1 MVHRISRN
9 LHILI
14 LVISNGSRKPK
25 EPATP
30 KNIVYTTRVA
40 RSTTMIGLPKH
51 KLSPLPIDHRSQ
63 EKFNLRL
70 STLKKL
76 PPTSSQHGTSKG
88 SHRRKRTK
96 KSSSSSASLLLYHA
110 PTAKRSYSVGALQVD
125 RGSRQLH
132 DMPNLQQYVTPSL
145 RSTMEEIP
153 TAHVPAPVTVS
164 STTRRAT
171 ARAETLRREKYAL
184 RALSKQAGMGTAK
197 VRFRSNRVGG
207 EVALTQV
214 TTGWMESA
222 ENLRQS
228 SRLSPE
234 TSSSSSSSPSL
245 PSNVELEQCLQ
256 ALEMLPPHLA
266 VVVPTLRRA
275 LYSNSYAGMSEIR
288 ASTTAASSAEFND
301 ACVLDTLPYYSVC
314 HGLETTNRH
323 LLEDMEELKMMLERV
338 KKERDGHR
346 ELLKMSNQ
354 KNHELR
360 EKVSKAEQDKQVI
373 YNQLCNMR
381 EIASDHLEDNNNTT
395 ERYVD
400 LDIQH
405 SSLRTKHEH
414 VSTQLSD
421 LKEVYSSVSRELGSA
436 LRACG
441 QLETQA
447 KAYRK
452 QIDEASKTLAEHA
465 NLKAQYEQMSMQYEN
480 TKDELD
486 MARDEVRRYKNRK
499 ASHALVKMGM
509 MDAKEKLPV

>member
-1 MVHRISRN
+1 
-9 LHILI
+9 
-14 LVISNGSRKPK
+14 
-25 EPATP
+25 
-30 KNIVYTTRVA
+30 
-40 RSTTMIGLPKH
+40 MIGLPKH
-51 KLSPLPIDHRSQ
+51 KLSPVPIDHRSQ

-76 PPTSSQHGTSKG
+76 PPTSS
-88 SHRRKRTK
+88 RKRTK
-96 KSSSSSASLLLYHA
+96 KSSSSSSTLLLNNTT
-110 PTAKRSYSVGALQVD
+110 TAKRSYSVGALQVD

-132 DMPNLQQYVTPSL
+132 DMPNLQRYVTPSL

-153 TAHVPAPVTVS
+153 TAHVPAPVTMS
-164 STTRRAT
+164 STTTRRAT

-184 RALSKQAGMGTAK
+184 RALSKQAGMGTTK

-323 LLEDMEELKMMLERV
+323 LLEDMEELKMMLEKV

-452 QIDEASKTLAEHA
+452 QIEEASKTLAEHA

>member
-1 MVHRISRN
+1 M
-9 LHILI
+9 
-14 LVISNGSRKPK
+14 
-25 EPATP
+25 
-30 KNIVYTTRVA
+30 
-40 RSTTMIGLPKH
+40 
-51 KLSPLPIDHRSQ
+51 
-63 EKFNLRL
+63 
-70 STLKKL
+70 
-76 PPTSSQHGTSKG
+76 
-88 SHRRKRTK
+88 
-96 KSSSSSASLLLYHA
+96 
-110 PTAKRSYSVGALQVD
+110 
-125 RGSRQLH
+125 
-132 DMPNLQQYVTPSL
+132 
-145 RSTMEEIP
+145 
-153 TAHVPAPVTVS
+153 PAPVTMS
-164 STTRRAT
+164 STTTRRAT

-184 RALSKQAGMGTAK
+184 RALSKQAGMGTTK

-323 LLEDMEELKMMLERV
+323 LLEDMEELKMMLEKV

-452 QIDEASKTLAEHA
+452 QIEEASKTLAEHA

>member
-1 MVHRISRN
+1 
-9 LHILI
+9 
-14 LVISNGSRKPK
+14 
-25 EPATP
+25 
-30 KNIVYTTRVA
+30 
-40 RSTTMIGLPKH
+40 MIGLPKH
-51 KLSPLPIDHRSQ
+51 KLSPVPIDHRSQ

-76 PPTSSQHGTSKG
+76 PPTSS
-88 SHRRKRTK
+88 RKRTK
-96 KSSSSSASLLLYHA
+96 KSSSSSATLLLNNTT
-110 PTAKRSYSVGALQVD
+110 TAKRSYSVGALQVD

-132 DMPNLQQYVTPSL
+132 DMPNLQRYVTPSL

-153 TAHVPAPVTVS
+153 TAHVPAPVTMS
-164 STTRRAT
+164 STTTRRAT

-184 RALSKQAGMGTAK
+184 RALSKQAGMGTTK

-234 TSSSSSSSPSL
+234 TSSSSSSPSL

-323 LLEDMEELKMMLERV
+323 LLEDMEELKMMLEKV

-452 QIDEASKTLAEHA
+452 QIEEASKTLAEHA